1 MFYKEAMC
9 MAMNEDLSQ
18 PIEPTRILIVDD
30 LDANLKTIRAV
41 IDATDL
47 NVEIMTATNGS
58 DALALVVNYDFGLI
72 ILDVQMPDL
81 DGFEVAALIRGRRD
95 SRHIPIIF
103 VTAGATHEGQVFQG
117 YEAGAVDYLCK
128 PFDPKILCGKVKVH
142 VELDYA
148 RRCLKAQLDEIKRQ
162 KEELAWR
169 NVELERLRA
178 AAEEASLAKSRFLA
192 TMSHEIRTPLGAILG
207 FSELLVAGKNSQAE
221 QTDYIATIRRNG
233 DLLLHVIN
241 DILDFSKIEAGK
253 IDLESKDVDTHD
265 LISGVVNGLQLK
277 AQEKNL
283 HLQLLIDRSVPR
295 SIQTD
300 PNRLV
305 QILTNITGNAIKFTK
320 EGEVRLEVKCVRRQ
334 QQTMLYFTVSD
345 TGRGMAPQE
354 MSRLFEPFAQADNS
368 MSRMYGGTGLGL
380 VLSRQLARSMG
391 GDVVIASS
399 ELGKGSVFEISV
411 AVRDPVSAVRK
422 APVLTENETID
433 LSEVS
438 VLLVDDSHDNRRLVS
453 HLLKRAKARVE
464 TASDGH
470 EAIEL
475 ALQSA
480 YDVIL
485 MDVQMPGMDGCEATS
500 RLRGLG
506 FTCPIIALTAHAM
519 LEERSR
525 FITAGYTDHLAK
537 PINVRKL
544 LETVRA
550 YALNPSLAAK

>member
-1 MFYKEAMC
+1 
-9 MAMNEDLSQ
+9 
-18 PIEPTRILIVDD
+18 
-30 LDANLKTIRAV
+30 
-41 IDATDL
+41 
-47 NVEIMTATNGS
+47 
-58 DALALVVNYDFGLI
+58 
-72 ILDVQMPDL
+72 
-81 DGFEVAALIRGRRD
+81 
-95 SRHIPIIF
+95 
-103 VTAGATHEGQVFQG
+103 
-117 YEAGAVDYLCK
+117 
-128 PFDPKILCGKVKVH
+128 
-142 VELDYA
+142 
-148 RRCLKAQLDEIKRQ
+148 
-162 KEELAWR
+162 
-169 NVELERLRA
+169 
-178 AAEEASLAKSRFLA
+178 
-192 TMSHEIRTPLGAILG
+192 
-207 FSELLVAGKNSQAE
+207 
-221 QTDYIATIRRNG
+221 
-233 DLLLHVIN
+233 
-241 DILDFSKIEAGK
+241 
-253 IDLESKDVDTHD
+253 
-265 LISGVVNGLQLK
+265 
-277 AQEKNL
+277 
-283 HLQLLIDRSVPR
+283 
-295 SIQTD
+295 
-300 PNRLV
+300 
-305 QILTNITGNAIKFTK
+305 
-320 EGEVRLEVKCVRRQ
+320 
-334 QQTMLYFTVSD
+334 MLYFTVSD